1 MFAKDQL
8 LAMRQL
14 TVTLPDDA
22 PQARTT
28 AAAQTKQSATEAQ
41 VLGGRRKTIV
51 ETIKNSDEQFRFV
64 FLDYT
69 GVVDTSTQ
77 GPNGTTLG
85 RISAMLMLAGTCR
98 QWRRV
103 AGQTDDP
110 VAVEVDKSLP
120 LEFLTQAAPVDESGS
135 KTRRRSCDEV
145 LPDHVRSAAILMN
158 SEDDPKRRL
167 IARDDRFTTFKKRS
181 EASS

>member
-1 MFAKDQL
+1 ME
-8 LAMRQL
+8 
-14 TVTLPDDA
+14 TL
-22 PQARTT
+22 
-28 AAAQTKQSATEAQ
+28 
-41 VLGGRRKTIV
+41 
-51 ETIKNSDEQFRFV
+51 KNSDEQFRFV

-69 GVVDTSTQ
+69 GVVDTRPKLTRSKKRDTAGTSTQ

-103 AGQTDDP
+103 VGQTDDP
-110 VAVEVDKSLP
+110 VAVEVDTSLP

-145 LPDHVRSAAILMN
+145 LPDHVRSAAILMS